1 MRGYDLNLDKIS
13 NLVTPVEVRGET
25 NAILTGISA
34 LGEAGKGD
42 LSFLANRKYGR
53 ELANSKA
60 SVIIVPDNFDGEPAQ
75 DQVLLLHPQ
84 PSLAL
89 DKVCSYLE
97 RRLSPAPEPG
107 IHASAIVSA
116 TAKVPESVHIGP
128 MALVEEGAV
137 LGPGC
142 VLGPYAYV
150 GPRAQLGEDTE
161 LKTRASVMDRC
172 RIGRDC
178 VLHPGC
184 VVGSDGFGYETVE
197 EEHLRS
203 PQIGIVVL
211 EDHVDIGS
219 NTTIDR
225 ARFSET
231 RIGAG
236 AKLDNLVQIAH
247 NVRIGKGCF
256 LASQVG
262 IAGSS
267 TLGDYVYLGGR
278 AGVSGHLKVGDF
290 SRIGGSTVVY
300 QNLPAKS
307 FVYGDPAMPYF
318 KAQKFN
324 VLRAKLPDLFRRV
337 AAIEKNLT
345 SYP

>member
-1 MRGYDLNLDKIS
+1 MRRFDLNLEKIS
-13 NLVTPVEVRGET
+13 DLVQPVEVRGEI
-25 NAILTGISA
+25 NAVVRGISS
-34 LGEAGKGD
+34 LIEAEEGD

-53 ELANSKA
+53 EVADSKA
-60 SVIIVPDNFDGEPAQ
+60 SVIIVPDDFAGEPAK
-75 DQVLLLHPQ
+75 DQAVLLHPQ

-89 DKVCSYLE
+89 DKVCAYLE
-97 RRLSPAPEPG
+97 RRLSPFPEPG
-107 IHASAIVSA
+107 IHATAIVHASA
-116 TAKVPESVHIGP
+116 QVPEDVHIGP
-128 MALVEEGAV
+128 MAIVEEGAI
-137 LGPGC
+137 LGSGC
-142 VLGPYAYV
+142 VIGPQAFIGRHVQV
-150 GPRAQLGEDTE
+150 GEETE
-161 LKTRASVMDRC
+161 LKTRAAVMDYC

-178 VLHPGC
+178 ALQPGC
-184 VVGSDGFGYETVE
+184 VVGSDGFGYETVDG
-197 EEHLRS
+197 EHLRS
-203 PQIGIVVL
+203 PQIGIVFL

-236 AKLDNLVQIAH
+236 TKIDNLVQIAH

-267 TLGDYVYLGGR
+267 TLGDYVFLGGR

-290 SRIGGSTVVY
+290 SRIGGSTIVY

-318 KAQKFN
+318 QAQKFN
-324 VLRAKLPDLFRRV
+324 VLRARLPDLFRRV